1 MTRAFGETAASWTDW
16 LVLTKFP
23 IAAASTLSALVV
35 YVLGSGGLRPG
46 LLSLFGGVL
55 AAAMGASALN
65 EWQERELDGR
75 MARTRNRP
83 LPAGRISPAA
93 ALALALGLAGGGTAL
108 LWARFGPVPAL
119 LCAAAVLWY
128 NGLYTPLKRWTALAV
143 VPGSVVG
150 ALPPAIG
157 WTAAGGSL
165 REGPLLALAFFF
177 FLWQVPHFWLLLFRY
192 GGEYQEAGLPSFLRR
207 LGGEGLR
214 RVTFFWLA
222 VTAASVVFLPLFG
235 AVRTPGAVASLGL
248 SALALGSGSAFLLFR
263 KGGKGGFR
271 AAFGL
276 LNLFVLAVLG
286 CLLAEA
292 LWPTPFWRGPL
303 ETSAVVS
310 RGEGAPSSPLR

>member
-1 MTRAFGETAASWTDW
+1 MNPHSRRNASPWTDW
-16 LVLTKFP
+16 LVLTKLP

-35 YVLGSGGLRPG
+35 YILASGSLRPG
-46 LLSLFGGVL
+46 LVPLFGGVL

-83 LPAGRISPAA
+83 LPAGRISPA
-93 ALALALGLAGGGTAL
+93 LAVFVALGLSASGTAL
-108 LWARFGPVPAL
+108 LGFAFGATPAL

-128 NGLYTPLKRWTALAV
+128 NGLYTPLKRRSALAV

-157 WTAAGGSL
+157 WTAAGGGL
-165 REGPLLALAFFF
+165 WDGPLQALALFF

-207 LGGEGLR
+207 LGEEGLR
-214 RVTFFWLA
+214 RATYSWLA
-222 VTAASVVFLPLFG
+222 VTAASVLFLPLFG
-235 AVRTPGAVASLGL
+235 AVRTPEAVAGLGV
-248 SALALGSGSAFLLFR
+248 SALALGVGSAYLLFR
-263 KGGKGGFR
+263 RGQKGGAR

-286 CLLAEA
+286 CLLLEA
-292 LWPTPFWRGPL
+292 LMPL
-303 ETSAVVS
+303 
-310 RGEGAPSSPLR
+310 APQAALR